1 MKFRMTLLL
10 FVGMIISTTAYAQ
23 SSKDT
28 WDNVL
33 LDVELGVGTKY
44 KGLQQANLSLDLG
57 YKIANLFYP
66 YFRTESS
73 LMLYKRDGVKTYGNT
88 WNIGGGAGFIVYKGV
103 DKHDDEP
110 FTVEITGN
118 VTTSVGNYDYKN
130 TDKPNLVMIGHS
142 DTNAINALVASH
154 FNKTWIIDPRFCS
167 REQFEEILSKN
178 HVDYLLITPNT
189 SDFIPE
195 LISVPKGYESAV

>member
-130 TDKPNLVMIGHS
+130 TSYYGGVRLRSDDVFIGVGYRYMSAHG
-142 DTNAINALVASH
+142 N
-154 FNKTWIIDPRFCS
+154 
-167 REQFEEILSKN
+167 
-178 HVDYLLITPNT
+178 
-189 SDFIPE
+189 DFHN
-195 LISVPKGYESAV
+195 YSAFVVSIGF